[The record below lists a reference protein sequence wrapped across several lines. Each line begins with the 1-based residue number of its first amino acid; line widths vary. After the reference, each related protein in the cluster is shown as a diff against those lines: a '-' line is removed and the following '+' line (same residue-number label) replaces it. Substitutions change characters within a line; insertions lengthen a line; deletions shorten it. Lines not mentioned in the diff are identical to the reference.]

1 MSDFLRDLIAAATAA
16 DGQPPFSD
24 QILVD
29 HAAGTRRLMTV
40 GDAPSGAALVAV
52 DGGGADA
59 ELVVHPDARRR
70 GFGDRLLRD
79 VMSVAEGTLLIWA
92 HGDHPAARALA
103 AKYDFE
109 PVRELLQLRAAVAPA
124 AGSSSPGI
132 RPFQPGVDDA
142 VWLDLNARA
151 FAEHPEQGK
160 MAQADLDARKAEDWF
175 DADDFLL
182 LWDGDEL
189 IGFCWLKVT
198 GVLGEFYAVGVSPD
212 RQGEGIGRTLVE
224 AGLNRLAERG
234 IRESN
239 LYVEADNEPAVRL
252 YRSYGFTNHTVDIQY
267 RRTSAG

>member
-160 MAQADLDARKAEDWF
+160 LAQADLDARKAGDWF
-175 DADDFLL
+175 DPDDFLL
-182 LWDGDEL
+182 LWDGEEL
-189 IGFCWLKVT
+189 IGFCWLKIA
-198 GVLGEFYAVGVSPD
+198 GDLGEFYAVGVSPD

-224 AGLNRLAERG
+224 AGLNRLAQRG
-234 IRESN
+234 IREAN

-252 YRSYGFTNHTVDIQY
+252 YRSYGFRNHTVDIQY
-267 RRTSAG
+267 RRP